1 MDMVVN
7 RLSEIE
13 AQAVKIIDAAAQEK
27 KELDKQADAK
37 IKEFDAGVDAST
49 AQTLNELQNQL
60 KEDMAVELARLKEE
74 TKQLVANLE
83 ADYDHNHKKLADN
96 ILKQLIEG

>member
-27 KELDKQADAK
+27 KELDKQADAR
-37 IKEFDAGVDAST
+37 IKDFDAQVDAKTEQS
-49 AQTLNELQNQL
+49 LNELQQQL
-60 KEDMAVELARLKEE
+60 KQDMAAELEKLKQD
-74 TKQLVANLE
+74 TKQLIQNLE
-83 ADYDHNHKKLADN
+83 NEYEKNHAKLADN

>member
-37 IKEFDAGVDAST
+37 IKEFDADVDAKT
-49 AQTLNELQNQL
+49 AQTLNELQAKL

-74 TKQLVANLE
+74 TKKLVASLE
-83 ADYDHNHKKLADN
+83 TDYDQNHKKLADN